1 MTAMNRRPHR
11 LFALL
16 ALLVPIACSKDE
28 PAPPNPDP
36 AGSGSALPSA
46 ASDHGARLPL
56 GAIAL
61 GGKSFAVTRLG
72 EIAAGKEAAFEIA
85 GVPAAELAGL
95 NLYVWLEDA
104 QGNVV
109 AAPAKG
115 APEADHLHVHVM
127 PRSDAAAPVRVVL
140 RLRSG
145 PLDERG
151 ALPLDGHGHE
161 HVHGPHDGV
170 PASFSGGAQRGWAEL
185 KLHDDKGDLELWL
198 ASDQRFTSPFDL
210 PLDAVIE
217 LEFVDHGG
225 RKVQLRARDAVN
237 NPDEDGKPNV
247 REGRTNYFIFPGATG
262 VDASWLVGKTFQS
275 IVVLRFARDGVAC
288 SSEEFVLTPH
298 SH

>member
-1 MTAMNRRPHR
+1 MTAMHPSSQC
-11 LFALL
+11 LLVLL
-16 ALLVPIACSKDE
+16 ALLAPLACSKDE
-28 PAPPNPDP
+28 PAPPSPTP
-36 AGSGSALPSA
+36 AGSSSPPASA
-46 ASDHGARLPL
+46 AGDHGARLSL

-115 APEADHLHVHVM
+115 APEGDHLHVHVM
-127 PRSDAAAPVRVVL
+127 PRADAAAPLRVVL
-140 RLRSG
+140 RLRNG
-145 PLDERG
+145 QLDERG

-170 PASFSGGAQRGWAEL
+170 PATFSGGAQQGWLEL

-198 ASDQRFTSPFDL
+198 ASDPRFTTPFDL

-217 LEFVDHGG
+217 LEFVDHAG
-225 RKVQLRARDAVN
+225 RKVQLRARDAAN

-247 REGRTNYFIFPGATG
+247 REGKTNYFIHPGATG
-262 VDASWLVGKTFQS
+262 ADASWLMGKTFQS
-275 IVVLRFARDGVAC
+275 IVVLRFTRDGVAC
-288 SSEEFVLTPH
+288 TSEEFVLTPH